1 MIHPHRVLKFG
12 GFKLG
17 EWRDVGWWQ
26 SEVLLSNN
34 NPIAP
39 IALPEIKNTEN
50 FCHAL
55 DSGLAELR

>member
-1 MIHPHRVLKFG
+1 M
-12 GFKLG
+12 
-17 EWRDVGWWQ
+17 GWWQ

-50 FCHAL
+50 FRHAL